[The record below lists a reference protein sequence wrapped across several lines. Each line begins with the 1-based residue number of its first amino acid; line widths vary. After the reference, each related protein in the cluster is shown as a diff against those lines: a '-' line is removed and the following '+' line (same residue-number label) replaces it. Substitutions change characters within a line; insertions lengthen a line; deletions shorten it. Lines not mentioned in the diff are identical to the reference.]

1 MVDSTVILQVL
12 ATANFLLGAY
22 DAWLTQ
28 KRMKAFGVNFELNK
42 LIKVLSTRLGPDL
55 ASVIGVLGPC
65 VGWTYIFC
73 YFNLP
78 IPLALM
84 VGFGLKRFEVQLA
97 SRVYEKNALK
107 IQKMMNEFRTTNG
120 STLHPG
126 ESTPPVVRENLKE
139 GE

>member
-65 VGWTYIFC
+65 VGWTYIVC

-107 IQKMMNEFRTTNG
+107 IQKMMHEFRG
-120 STLHPG
+120 SGATLPPA
-126 ESTPPVVRENLKE
+126 ESTAQDSRLNSKE
-139 GE
+139 GK